1 MVELPEGEVHLWFA
15 YPDEWEEAALIGSA
29 RAILDAGEIARSERF
44 HLPEHRRLF
53 LVSHLLLR
61 TTLSR
66 YADVPP
72 GAWRFTANDH
82 GKPRVARETG
92 RPAPSF
98 NIAHTAGVAVA
109 AVTNGRD
116 VGVDVENR
124 DRRVQARRLVDRF
137 FAPAEAAELG
147 KLPPAEL
154 PDRFFLHWTLKEAYI
169 KALGRGFAQPLDSF
183 TFRLTGER
191 PHRIAFSAA
200 PPQDP
205 QKWRLVLVE
214 PRPRTVAAV
223 CVAADGLESIRLR
236 CYQTLPAGGSAP
248 FLCAP
253 LGLSSGWDVPIK
265 SKKDG

>member
-1 MVELPEGEVHLWFA
+1 VIELPESEVHLWFA
-15 YPDEWEEAALIGSA
+15 YPDEWEEQALIESA
-29 RAILDAGEIARSERF
+29 RAVLDAEEITRSERF

-53 LVSHLLLR
+53 LASHLLLR

-66 YADVPP
+66 YADIPP
-72 GAWRFTANDH
+72 GAWRFTANGQ
-82 GKPRVARETG
+82 GKPRVAREAG

-98 NIAHTAGVAVA
+98 NIAHTAGVAVT
-109 AVTNGRD
+109 AVTKGRD

-124 DRRVQARRLVDRF
+124 DRRVQARRLAGRF
-137 FAPAEAAELG
+137 FAPAEAAELE

-154 PDRFFLHWTLKEAYI
+154 PDRFFLHWTLKESYI
-169 KALGRGFAQPLDSF
+169 KALGRGFSQPLDSF

-200 PPQDP
+200 PPQDR

-214 PRPRTVAAV
+214 PRPRTVAAA

-236 CYQTLPAGGSAP
+236 CYQTLPAGGSSP

-253 LGLSSGWDVPIK
+253 LGLSAGWDVL
-265 SKKDG
+265 